1 MSSPKNTIL
10 HIPLSN
16 ESIALLHQ
24 NGTGNADSYKAYTQD
39 DTYCS
44 LVDDT
49 ESSTVMAS
57 YPPDETINP
66 SEYAKLLGDKI
77 RERQENLEKRT
88 SDISG
93 VISSSFNVADTSVRF
108 IHEYSMMR
116 EFEWRN
122 RQERLPEKTSV
133 CCWWDTKKFDTQPV
147 CIPIK
152 HTSTQGID
160 TFHVIGCFCSFKCA
174 KAYIKHGENTVL
186 SGVNVSV
193 YNTMPLLKLMYDTC
207 YKNNSNSNQHLPAF
221 QDIPL
226 APPRQALV
234 CFGGVLNIETFRGVI
249 DTFNITMT
257 PIISV
262 IPKLIQT
269 YTTDTPGDPAKV
281 GSGTA
286 QFAHIPGSFDN
297 DYRLRRCTPKKNS
310 NNVLSSYFSKLK
322 Q

>member
-16 ESIALLHQ
+16 ESISILHQ
-24 NGTGNADSYKAYTQD
+24 NGTSDPAFAAYTQD
-39 DTYCS
+39 DVYCP

-49 ESSTVMAS
+49 SQSTVMAS
-57 YPPDETINP
+57 YPPDETINQ
-66 SEYAKLLGDKI
+66 SEYAKLLDDKI

-93 VISSSFNVADTSVRF
+93 VISSSFNVTDTAVRF
-108 IHEYSMMR
+108 IHEYSTMR

-133 CCWWDTKKFDTQPV
+133 CCWWDTREFDGNPV

-152 HTSTQGID
+152 HVVVSGVD
-160 TFHVIGCFCSFKCA
+160 SFHVIGCFCSFQCA
-174 KAYIKHGENTVL
+174 KAYIKHGENTIL
-186 SGVNVSV
+186 SNVNISV
-193 YNTMPLLKLMYDTC
+193 YNTMPLLKLMYDLC
-207 YKNNSNSNQHLPAF
+207 YSSGSGKLPAF
-221 QDIPL
+221 EDIPV

-234 CFGGVLNIETFRGVI
+234 AFGGVLDIATFRGAI
-249 DTFNITMT
+249 DKFTVTMT

-286 QFAHIPGSFDN
+286 QFSHIPGSFDN
-297 DYRLRRCTPKKNS
+297 DYRLRRSTPKKNS